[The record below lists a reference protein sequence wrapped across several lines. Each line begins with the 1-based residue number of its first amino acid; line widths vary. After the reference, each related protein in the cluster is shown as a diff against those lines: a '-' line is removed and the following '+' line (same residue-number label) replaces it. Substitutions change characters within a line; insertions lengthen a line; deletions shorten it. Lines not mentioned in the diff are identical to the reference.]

1 MSYLPSDLLH
11 FLYVVALA
19 FLVGLELKTYR
30 LAKNMPQKIHIGS
43 TRTFTFIGILGFI
56 FYKIDFWLYLA
67 GFIALSAIY
76 LVYYLHKLHEE
87 RSSILS
93 FLLISLVYSFGP
105 LIEHYNIW
113 MPTLLFVLIVFIL
126 NANKSLGYLFSTINP
141 EEFETLGKFL
151 LLSAVILPILPKEPL
166 PYIHISA
173 FKIWLVVV
181 VVSAI
186 SYGSY
191 IAQKYVFKNRGY
203 LLTGIFGGLYSS
215 TATTVVLAKKSE
227 SLKNIR
233 IIESAIV
240 IATSMMYVRLL
251 IIAAIFNLS
260 VALSLAL
267 PMLLFAALGAVIAF
281 VLYKKE
287 TSPAP
292 IDDRNPL
299 ELGTALLFA
308 LLFVAMMV
316 LTDFVTQ
323 HFGQSGLKILSFIIG
338 FTDIDPFILSLLM
351 GKYSTNHE
359 LIITSILIASG
370 SNDILKSLYAL
381 LFSNYRAKLAA
392 FWLFVLGVLT
402 IAYPFVKEFV

>member
-1 MSYLPSDLLH
+1 MSYLPPDFIY
-11 FLYVVALA
+11 FLYIVALS
-19 FLVGLELKTYR
+19 FLVGLELKAYR
-30 LAKNMPQKIHIGS
+30 LTKVEPKRIHIGS
-43 TRTFTFIGILGFI
+43 TRTFTFIGILGFV
-56 FYKIDFWLYLA
+56 FFKIDLWLYLC
-67 GFIALSAIY
+67 GYGALGAIY
-76 LVYYLHKLHEE
+76 LVYYIHKLHED

-93 FLLISLVYSFGP
+93 FLLLSLVYSFGP
-105 LIEHYNIW
+105 LIEIYTIW

-126 NANKSLGYLFSTINP
+126 GANRSLQFLFQELNVD
-141 EEFETLGKFL
+141 EFETLGKFL

-181 VVSAI
+181 VISAI

-191 IAQKYVFKNRGY
+191 IAQKYIFKNRGY
-203 LLTGIFGGLYSS
+203 LLTGVFGGLYSS

-227 SLKNIR
+227 GFGNVR

-240 IATSMMYVRLL
+240 LATSMMYIRLL
-251 IIAAIFNLS
+251 IISAIFNYS
-260 VALSLAL
+260 IALSLAL
-267 PMLLFAALGAVIAF
+267 PMLLFATLGVIVAF
-281 VLYKKE
+281 FLYKKE

-299 ELGTALLFA
+299 ELGTAFLFA

-323 HFGQSGLKILSFIIG
+323 HFGQSGLKILSFLIG

-351 GKYSTNHE
+351 GKYSSNQE
-359 LIITSILIASG
+359 LIVSSILIASG
-370 SNDILKSLYAL
+370 SNDILKALYAL
-381 LFSNYRAKLAA
+381 VFSKNRAKWAA
-392 FWLFVLGVLT
+392 FWLFVLGVVT
-402 IAYPFVKEFV
+402 IAYPFFIKEF